1 MSQEND
7 QELLLWI
14 CIPIIVVI
22 LIILILDGTG
32 DRWDEIA
39 NLIWI
44 IVLMY
49 ALFMSVLYGAYQEIQ

>member
-1 MSQEND
+1 MSQGND